1 MSYPKVDATTRAAV
15 DWLLRLEA
23 GDDDPVLRQA
33 FETWLRAN
41 PQHTVAWQRVGSL
54 LQQPIADLQRVE
66 ARSPGQLRA
75 VTQALATPDSEA
87 RRKVLRGGLALVLFG
102 VSGAAIFDRAQPLN
116 GLWADRH
123 TATGERKTFALADGS
138 RLSLNARSS
147 VDIHFS
153 DSRRLVRLR
162 EGQVFVDVAADPR
175 RPFVIATAQGEVQ
188 ALGTQFMVRQEATG
202 SLTSVQLHSVQVT
215 TLGGSQRRVEAGEA
229 AWFSDVDVRPVPLSV
244 RSRTDWRDGR
254 VDIRDEPLGLLI
266 DALRP
271 YRRGVL
277 RVSEQAAKVRVYGVY
292 PLDDPEQTLESLAQT
307 FPLRI
312 SHYGPW
318 LTLIDVR

>member
-75 VTQALATPDSEA
+75 VTHALATPDSES

-102 VSGAAIFDRAQPLN
+102 VSGAAIFDRAQPLS

-123 TATGERKTFALADGS
+123 TATSERKTFALADGS

-215 TLGGSQRRVEAGEA
+215 TLGGSQRRVEVGEA

>member
-75 VTQALATPDSEA
+75 VTQALATPDSES

-102 VSGAAIFDRAQPLN
+102 VSGAAIFDRAQPLS

>member
-75 VTQALATPDSEA
+75 VTQALATPDSES

-102 VSGAAIFDRAQPLN
+102 VSGAAIFDRALPLS

>member
-75 VTQALATPDSEA
+75 VTQALATPDSES

-102 VSGAAIFDRAQPLN
+102 VSGAAIFDRAQPLT

-318 LTLIDVR
+318 LTLIDMR

>member
-75 VTQALATPDSEA
+75 VTHALATPDSES

-102 VSGAAIFDRAQPLN
+102 VSGAAIFDRAQPLS

-123 TATGERKTFALADGS
+123 TATSERKTFALADGS

-188 ALGTQFMVRQEATG
+188 ALGTQFMVRQEANG

>member
-1 MSYPKVDATTRAAV
+1 M
-15 DWLLRLEA
+15 
-23 GDDDPVLRQA
+23 
-33 FETWLRAN
+33 
-41 PQHTVAWQRVGSL
+41 GSL

-75 VTQALATPDSEA
+75 VTQALATPDSES

-215 TLGGSQRRVEAGEA
+215 TLGGSQRRVEAGRRRGSA
-229 AWFSDVDVRPVPLSV
+229 MSMCARY
-244 RSRTDWRDGR
+244 RSR
-254 VDIRDEPLGLLI
+254 
-266 DALRP
+266 
-271 YRRGVL
+271 Y
-277 RVSEQAAKVRVYGVY
+277 AAARTGATV
-292 PLDDPEQTLESLAQT
+292 AW
-307 FPLRI
+307 I
-312 SHYGPW
+312 SVMNPW
-318 LTLIDVR
+318 AC

>member
-75 VTQALATPDSEA
+75 VTHALATPDSES

-102 VSGAAIFDRAQPLN
+102 VSGAAIFDRAQPLS

-123 TATGERKTFALADGS
+123 TATSERKTFALADGS